1 MARRKKE
8 PLSVHREKITT
19 VASALFIEKG
29 ISYTTVDEIAKKAG
43 YSKATLYVYFEN
55 KEEIFF
61 SLVYQHMQQLFQ
73 TIENIILQET
83 HSPEQWKE
91 KYLEICFSIR
101 RLCKEYPIYFEGM
114 IGYINVDVSADET
127 PQVYK
132 DIYDLGLRLSDLVKT
147 IIEQGVLFHIFKP
160 RSDTNKIM
168 IFFWSSVSGI
178 IRMAEYKKA
187 YYKLLGFDNDEF
199 VKQEFLAL
207 LGCCQNMQEESL

>member
-19 VASALFIEKG
+19 VASELFIEKG
-29 ISYTTVDEIAKKAG
+29 IVATTVDEIAKKAG

-61 SLVYQHMQQLFQ
+61 SLVYQHMQHLFQ
-73 TIENIILQET
+73 TIENIILQEP
-83 HSPEQWKE
+83 HSPEQWEE
-91 KYLEICFSIR
+91 KYLEICFSIQ

-114 IGYINVDVSADET
+114 IGNINVDITSSET

-132 DIYDLGLRLSDLVKT
+132 DIYNLGLHLSGLVRKL
-147 IIEQGVLFHIFKP
+147 IEQGILFNIFKP
-160 RSDTNKIM
+160 RGNADKIM
-168 IFFWSSVSGI
+168 IFFWSSISGI
-178 IRMAEYKKA
+178 VRMAEHKKA

-199 VKQEFLAL
+199 LKREFLAL
-207 LGCCQNMQEESL
+207 LGCCQSIQGESL

>member
-19 VASALFIEKG
+19 AASALFIEEG
-29 ISYTTVDEIAKKAG
+29 FSSTTVDEIAKKAG

-61 SLVYQHMQQLFQ
+61 SLVYQHMQKLFL
-73 TIENIILQET
+73 TIENIILLET
-83 HSPEQWKE
+83 HSSEQWKE
-91 KYLEICFSIR
+91 KYLEICFSIQ

-114 IGYINVDVSADET
+114 IGYINVDVSDDET
-127 PQVYK
+127 PQVYR
-132 DIYDLGLRLSDLVKT
+132 DIYELGLHLSNLVKK
-147 IIEQGVLFHIFKP
+147 IIEQGILFKIFKP
-160 RSDTNKIM
+160 RSNTDKIM
-168 IFFWSSVSGI
+168 IFFWSSISGI
-178 IRMAEYKKA
+178 IRMAEYKKT

-207 LGCCQNMQEESL
+207 LGCCQSMQEESS